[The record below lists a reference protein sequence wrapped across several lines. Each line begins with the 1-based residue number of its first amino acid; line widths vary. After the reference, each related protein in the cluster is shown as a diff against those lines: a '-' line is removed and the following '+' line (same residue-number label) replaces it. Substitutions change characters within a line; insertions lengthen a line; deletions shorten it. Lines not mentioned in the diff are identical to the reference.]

1 MNPAVHI
8 GDGDELACGR
18 FDERDHRPSD
28 RRRRCRSDW
37 RVGLHEVE
45 PGGSDASI
53 AAIFQ
58 LKLARCCVAYSKDYL
73 QKTIFK
79 RLFSKDYFQKTIFK
93 RLFSKDSHELKHGRG
108 GVDDILFQRC
118 FVECCS
124 NVFAVDNQRR

>member
-18 FDERDHRPSD
+18 FDERDHRPGD
-28 RRRRCRSDW
+28 RRRRCRSDS

-58 LKLARCCVAYSKDYL
+58 LKLARCCWHIQKTIFKRLSSKDYF

-93 RLFSKDSHELKHGRG
+93 RLFSKDY
-108 GVDDILFQRC
+108 FQKTIFKRLT
-118 FVECCS
+118 
-124 NVFAVDNQRR
+124 